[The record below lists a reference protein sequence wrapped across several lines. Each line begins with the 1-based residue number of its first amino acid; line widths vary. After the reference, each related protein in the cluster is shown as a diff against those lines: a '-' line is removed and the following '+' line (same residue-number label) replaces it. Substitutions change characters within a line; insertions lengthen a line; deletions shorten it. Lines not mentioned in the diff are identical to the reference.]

1 MMYFLHY
8 LHFVFDLL
16 VEDAILHKLALVK
29 FLGRKGDATEC
40 SGHFVDSSKG
50 TLADF
55 ADAVVL
61 SGACPRLGKALE
73 PRRVFLCPLSL
84 EGRVLWKEPSSL
96 IWCRLGK

>member
-1 MMYFLHY
+1 MLDFLHY
-8 LHFVFDLL
+8 LHFVFYLL

-29 FLGRKGDATEC
+29 FLGREGDTAEC
-40 SGHFVDSSKG
+40 SGHLVHRSKS

-61 SGACPRLGKALE
+61 AGACPWLGKALQ

-84 EGRVLWKEPSSL
+84 E
-96 IWCRLGK
+96 